1 MKNPLLFI
9 QIKKLLYQT
18 SYTSLFLNAYLC
30 RPIYTI
36 EFQKRGLPHCHTLL
50 WVTKPYKITSPK
62 QVDNVISAEIPD
74 AKHYPNLYKIVTEL
88 MMHGPCGH
96 AKRNAPCMANATC
109 SKHFPKQYEHV
120 TRFDKNGYVHYRR
133 RDDGTFTKKQ
143 HTIR

>member
-1 MKNPLLFI
+1 MYMKNPLLFI

-18 SYTSLFLNAYLC
+18 SYTSLFLNVYLC
-30 RPIYTI
+30 RPIHNRVSK
-36 EFQKRGLPHCHTLL
+36 KRSSSLSHTL
-50 WVTKPYKITSPK
+50 WVIKPYKITSPK
-62 QVDNVISAEIPD
+62 QVDIVISAEIPD

-133 RDDGTFTKKQ
+133 RDDGTFTKK
-143 HTIR
+143 TTYN